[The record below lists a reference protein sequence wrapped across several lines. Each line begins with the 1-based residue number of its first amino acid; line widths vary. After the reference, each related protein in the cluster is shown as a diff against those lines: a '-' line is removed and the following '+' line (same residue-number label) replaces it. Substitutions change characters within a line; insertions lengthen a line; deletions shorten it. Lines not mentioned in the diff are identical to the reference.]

1 MKNLDALSRPS
12 LTNSG
17 VNYNDL
23 NSLNSIKQAGRDKD
37 PESLRKVAQQFE
49 AMFIQTMLKTMRQT
63 NEVFGKDNFLNSS
76 ETALYQGML
85 DDQMSLSL
93 SNGRGLGLADAFFQQ
108 MNRQYNFSRAE
119 GGNVGG
125 EQSLGSSVT
134 PHGGQLQSGQTM
146 QGELNWQA
154 ITSSS
159 AFEGIDLAAM
169 RIKME
174 QAAEARRAFIA
185 AGADKARELPNGLT
199 QSMADSIENFIE
211 QLAPAAKRIANYLG
225 VEAKGIIA
233 QAALETGWGQHII
246 QDKGGQSSFNLFN
259 IKARQGEPS
268 VGVDTLEYRNGK
280 AVQEQAEFRKYNNI
294 QESFNDYARLL
305 KENQRYQGALAEGK
319 DAGSFAE
326 QLQKAGY
333 ATDPNYAD
341 KIKQILQRQEFKL
354 LDN

>member
-12 LTNSG
+12 LANAG

-76 ETALYQGML
+76 ETSMYQSML

-108 MNRQYNFSRAE
+108 MNRQYNFSKGE
-119 GGNVGG
+119 GGSSAGN
-125 EQSLGSSVT
+125 QSLNRRVDESIGQLGQA
-134 PHGGQLQSGQTM
+134 PGIHGG
-146 QGELNWQA
+146 LNWKA
-154 ITSSS
+154 ITSGS
-159 AFEGIDLAAM
+159 AFEGIDLDAM

-174 QAAEARRAFIA
+174 QAAEARRVFID
-185 AGADKARELPNGLT
+185 AGANKARELQGGLT
-199 QSMADSIENFIE
+199 QSMANSIENFIE
-211 QLAPAAKRIANYLG
+211 QLAPAAKQIANYLG

-246 QDKGGQSSFNLFN
+246 QDDKGQSSFNLFN

-268 VGVDTLEYRNGK
+268 VAVNTLEYRNGQ
-280 AVQEQAEFRKYNNI
+280 AVQEKAEFRKYNSI
-294 QESFNDYARLL
+294 QESFSDYARLL

-326 QLQKAGY
+326 KLQQAGY
-333 ATDPNYAD
+333 ATDPKYAD

-354 LDN
+354 LD

>member
-1 MKNLDALSRPS
+1 MKNLDTLSRPS
-12 LTNSG
+12 LANAG

-108 MNRQYNFSRAE
+108 MNRQYNFSRGENAGE
-119 GGNVGG
+119 GGD
-125 EQSLGSSVT
+125 QRLGSSMT
-134 PHGGQLQSGQTM
+134 SHTGQLNSSNQF
-146 QGELNWQA
+146 QGDINWQA
-154 ITSSS
+154 VTRGS

-174 QAAEARRAFIA
+174 HAAEARRAFID
-185 AGADKARELPNGLT
+185 AGANKAREVQGGLT
-199 QSMADSIENFIE
+199 QSMANSIENFIE

-246 QDKGGQSSFNLFN
+246 QDDRGQSSFNLFN
-259 IKARQGEPS
+259 IKARGGEPS
-268 VGVDTLEYRNGK
+268 VAVNTLEYRNGQ
-280 AVQEQAEFRKYNNI
+280 AVQEKAEFRKYNNI

-305 KENQRYQGALAEGK
+305 KENQRYESALAEGK

-326 QLQKAGY
+326 QLQQAGY

-354 LDN
+354 LDK